1 MVAKGILLFGGTFDP
16 LHNGHLIA
24 AREAAEKLGA
34 AKVLLIPSARPPHK
48 SDAKV
53 TNPEIRLEMTRQ
65 GVTDDDFFAVSDIEL
80 HRKGPSYTLLT
91 VRQLREEY
99 GPDVPLYW
107 LIGTDTLVDLP
118 NWYKV
123 GELADACTIVTAARS
138 GYEPGDLAG
147 LKASL
152 SSEQIDTLRRY
163 IMETSRVEISATDIR
178 RRQRERLS
186 IRYLVPEGVREY
198 IESKGLYIS

>member
-1 MVAKGILLFGGTFDP
+1 MAAKGILLFGGTFDP
-16 LHNGHLIA
+16 LHNGHLII
-24 AREAAEKLGA
+24 AREAAEKIGA

-53 TNPEIRLEMTRQ
+53 TDPEIRLEMTRQ
-65 GVTDDDFFAVSDIEL
+65 GVADDDFFAVSDTEL
-80 HRKGPSYTLLT
+80 HREGPSYTLLT

-99 GPDVPLYW
+99 ESDVPLYW

-123 GELADACTIVTAARS
+123 GELADACTIVTAARP

-147 LKASL
+147 LKVSL
-152 SSEQIDTLRRY
+152 SSEQIDKLRRQ
-163 IMETSRVEISATDIR
+163 ILETSRVEISATDIR

-198 IESKGLYIS
+198 IESKGLYI